1 MGLVILLYSNSPPQ
15 PGPIIPICDANQ
27 DDLGCPEFTN
37 ITTYAEKYGAAYSS
51 TERDLAVKC
60 PADGTSETFLA
71 YKLNNRF
78 QVLRGANP
86 WARFQKPQDLP
97 GSIAEILALHGKSLV
112 EDQYEAALGFWT
124 GDIILF

>member
-1 MGLVILLYSNSPPQ
+1 
-15 PGPIIPICDANQ
+15 
-27 DDLGCPEFTN
+27 
-37 ITTYAEKYGAAYSS
+37 
-51 TERDLAVKC
+51 VKC